1 MGVAENKQVV
11 RDMFASLSRGDGAAF
26 LNALSEDVRWTI
38 IGSTV
43 FSGTFHG
50 KQEAIAKLLGPLG
63 EKVEGGV
70 QIEVLNVIGE
80 GDWVAIQ
87 ARGKATTKTGKAY
100 NNTYAHFFRFEG
112 GKIKEMVEYLDTELV
127 TSAFG
132 R

>member
-1 MGVAENKQVV
+1 MGAAENKQVV
-11 RDMFASLSRGDGAAF
+11 RDMFAGLSRGDGATF
-26 LNALSEDVRWTI
+26 LSALADDVRWTI

-43 FSGTFHG
+43 FSGTFNG

-70 QIEVLNVIGE
+70 QIEVLNILGE

-87 ARGKATTKTGKAY
+87 ARGKATTKTGKPY

-112 GKIKEMVEYLDTELV
+112 GKVKELVEYLDTELV